1 MRFTAL
7 LLLVIAGITLCS
19 CATFTPRERHDAA
32 DLSVPSAYTLY
43 EEGAPAPD
51 QWWQSFNSGE
61 LNGLVADALQ
71 DHLTLAQVY
80 ARLEQARQAVVQA
93 GAARYPAVS
102 ASGDASVTL
111 RHTEA
116 VVAADTTKVISE
128 QLSAL
133 NTLLGGAGGSPQE
146 RRDQPRR
153 RFNGTEPSGPDARLQ
168 PVLPVGRTHGK
179 DRRRRPD

>member
-19 CATFTPRERHDAA
+19 CATFTPRERHDSA

-43 EEGAPAPD
+43 EEGAPAPE
-51 QWWQSFNSGE
+51 QWWQSFNSEE

-71 DHLTLAQVY
+71 DNLTLAQVY

-116 VVAADTTKVISE
+116 DVAADTTKVISE

-133 NTLLGGAGGSPQE
+133 NTLLGGAGGSP
-146 RRDQPRR
+146 
-153 RFNGTEPSGPDARLQ
+153 
-168 PVLPVGRTHGK
+168 
-179 DRRRRPD
+179 